1 MIINDLLPTRI
12 IQLDVGD
19 ADADGQRAVAAVRS
33 WRPATETAAIAVTTP
48 DTLLAFRSVASVL
61 TEVWSLVRADFKL
74 PICSLH
80 WLPAA
85 LPRLDRF
92 DWTS

>member
-1 MIINDLLPTRI
+1 M
-12 IQLDVGD
+12 GD
-19 ADADGQRAVAAVRS
+19 ADADGQRALAAVRS
-33 WRPATETAAIAVTTP
+33 WRPAVATAAIAVTTP
-48 DTLLAFRSVASVL
+48 DTLLALRSVASVL

-74 PICSLH
+74 PTCALH

-85 LPRLDRF
+85 LLRLDRF